1 MMICSDQLRGAQV
14 FSKIDLRSGYHQ
26 LLVNKEDIHK
36 TAFNTRYGQYEW
48 LVMSFGLT
56 NAPAIFMYLMNRV
69 FSPYLDKFIIVFID
83 DILIYSKN
91 EEDHVKHLEMTLNLL
106 RLHQLYEKFEKCD
119 FWQHE
124 VKFLGH
130 VVSRSG
136 IAMDPTK
143 IEAVLNWKAPT
154 TPTEVR
160 SFLGLA
166 GYYRRFI
173 EGFFQNCSPI
183 DEIDSEECQ
192 IHLG

>member
-1 MMICSDQLRGAQV
+1 MHLP
-14 FSKIDLRSGYHQ
+14 F
-26 LLVNKEDIHK
+26 
-36 TAFNTRYGQYEW
+36 
-48 LVMSFGLT
+48 
-56 NAPAIFMYLMNRV
+56 FMDLMNRV

-91 EEDHVKHLEMTLNLL
+91 EEDHAKHLEMTLNLL
-106 RLHQLYEKFEKCD
+106 RSHQLYAKFEKCD
-119 FWQHE
+119 FWQHKL
-124 VKFLGH
+124 KFLGH

-136 IAMDPTK
+136 IAMDPAK

-173 EGFFQNCSPI
+173 EGFPKLLS
-183 DEIDSEECQ
+183 
-192 IHLG
+192 H